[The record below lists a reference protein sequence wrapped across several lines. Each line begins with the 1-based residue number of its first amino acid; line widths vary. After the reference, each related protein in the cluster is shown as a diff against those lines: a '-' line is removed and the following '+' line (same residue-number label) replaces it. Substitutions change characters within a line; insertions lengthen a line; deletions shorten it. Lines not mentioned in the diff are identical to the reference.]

1 MTTTKK
7 EKKSRKKTKQANGKK
22 KKKKGKS
29 GLSHFCSILLFPL
42 YFIHSFLIH
51 HTLREYTTT

>member
-7 EKKSRKKTKQANGKK
+7 AKK
-22 KKKKGKS
+22 KQKKNQASQWKKKEKKGKS